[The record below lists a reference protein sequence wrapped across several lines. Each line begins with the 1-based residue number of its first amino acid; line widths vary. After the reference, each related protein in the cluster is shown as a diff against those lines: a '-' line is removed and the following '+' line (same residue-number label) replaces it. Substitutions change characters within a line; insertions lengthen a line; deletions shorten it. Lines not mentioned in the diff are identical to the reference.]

1 MTVRVHLQSETG
13 SWSRKSERLRAKSIT
28 RSAYQ
33 LLKHGPRKK
42 GCIITE
48 SVEEDDE

>member
-13 SWSRKSERLRAKSIT
+13 SFGPRKSERLRAKSIT

-42 GCIITE
+42 A
-48 SVEEDDE
+48 V